1 MKKCFDDIQFCD
13 RRNVLELYTNGPIT
27 GQELY
32 IFKLVRLLQ
41 KMIHTLSPLT
51 ENFTKLT
58 STIGSRRILL
68 AAPARGQERILKS
81 VTLTKNFATFRYWHK
96 KSKNTAYLVETDQS
110 KITGLMSKYDEK
122 MPILDLNNILFFK
135 KNSNCPLAENYDVMS
150 LPYARSKSKVDAS
163 ASMCPTLV
171 MSCCVKGSFSS
182 FIVDSKIARLNLKSF
197 YKNLYKLDMF
207 LLSGL
212 FENFKLRPED
222 DYNLECQGPQNAS
235 KCLSLALNI
244 KRAIALAQKHLKRYR
259 DDWTQCYSS
268 IEEIRNQLRCAAC
281 DPVNNKWINHENKTI
296 VISRPLVSKIV
307 KKCYNKDLF
316 EIQILRGVYEAFLNY
331 ARQVIPTLNISS
343 KIIWKIFTAK
353 VEKCAKWTV
362 YTQADQ
368 DTDFSKSPDCMTY
381 SYGILE
387 QALAKPSNVRFTHY
401 RVDFFQ
407 NVIGALINR
416 AASEQMATLIPDI
429 VRPFSEIMQE
439 TEEII
444 SGYRKMNKQTLKS
457 NKEAAMKNS
466 KKIIL
471 QQKRVLMSE
480 EKKKKLDLNEQ
491 RMMEGKRVKVNL
503 SAEPHWHF
511 IVSQNKN
518 DGIKLE
524 TYGDGGVRDLGI
536 SNFLDKGSSSMDFGA
551 MLKNLATKSSKSDKK
566 IKTTS
571 AEKK

>member
-1 MKKCFDDIQFCD
+1 MKKCFDDIKFCEG
-13 RRNVLELYTNGPIT
+13 RNVLDLYTNGPIT
-27 GQELY
+27 GQEVY
-32 IFKLVRLLQ
+32 VFKLVELLQ
-41 KMIHTLSPLT
+41 KMMHRMNPST

-68 AAPARGQERILKS
+68 AAPAPGQERILKS
-81 VTLTKNFATFRYWHK
+81 VTMTRNFATFRYWHK
-96 KSKNTAYLVETDQS
+96 MRKNTKYIVKTGKS

-135 KNSNCPLAENYDVMS
+135 KNSNCPLAENYDVIS
-150 LPYARSKSKVDAS
+150 LPYARSKSKVAAS

-171 MSCCVKGSFSS
+171 MSCCAVGSFSS
-182 FIVDSKIARLNLKSF
+182 FIVDSKIARLNLESF

-212 FENFKLRPED
+212 VENFKLRPED
-222 DYNLECQGPQNAS
+222 DYNSECQGPQNAS
-235 KCLSLALNI
+235 KCLSLMLNI

-259 DDWTQCYSS
+259 DDWTQCNSS

-281 DPVNNKWINHENKTI
+281 DPVNNKWIHHESKTI

-307 KKCYNKDLF
+307 KKCYNKDIF

-331 ARQVIPTLNISS
+331 ALQVIPTLNVSS
-343 KIIWKIFTAK
+343 HILWKIFSAK
-353 VEKCAKWTV
+353 VQRCAKWTV
-362 YTQADQ
+362 YTEADR
-368 DTDFSKSPDCMTY
+368 DTDFTKSPDCMTY
-381 SYGILE
+381 SYGILK
-387 QALAKPSNVRFTHY
+387 QALAKPSNVRFTHH
-401 RVDFFQ
+401 RLDFFQ

-416 AASEQMATLIPDI
+416 AAYEQMANLIPDI
-429 VRPFSEIMQE
+429 LKPHSEIMQDS
-439 TEEII
+439 EEII
-444 SGYRKMNKQTLKS
+444 SVFRDINKQTLKS

-466 KKIIL
+466 KKRIL

-480 EKKKKLDLNEQ
+480 ENKKKKELNEQ
-491 RMMEGKRVKVNL
+491 RMTEGKRVKVNL
-503 SAEPHWHF
+503 SAEPQWHF